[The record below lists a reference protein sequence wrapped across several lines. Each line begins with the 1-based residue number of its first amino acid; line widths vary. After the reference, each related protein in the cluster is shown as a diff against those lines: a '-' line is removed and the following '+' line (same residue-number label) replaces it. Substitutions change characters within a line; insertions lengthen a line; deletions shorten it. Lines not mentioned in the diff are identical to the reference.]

1 MREVL
6 SYRLPDGARVT
17 LRPATP
23 DDAAG
28 IIAAVRSRSEE
39 RSYVLMEVYG
49 KDAAAERAYLERLDR
64 SRNLFLVATVDG
76 AVVGILALLD
86 MPLCRGAEATLAAGV
101 HLVRE
106 WRGRGIGS
114 AMLRYAVRWAAAHG
128 FRQIAADIFTTNERS
143 LHLFRKAGF
152 REEPCRRR
160 SVQVGAREIS
170 EVILVRRV
178 PGGAARA

>member
-6 SYRLPDGARVT
+6 RYRLPDETQVT

-23 DDAAG
+23 GDAAG
-28 IIAAVRSRSEE
+28 IIAAVRSRAPE
-39 RSYVLMEVYG
+39 RSYVLMEIYG

-64 SRNLFLVATVDG
+64 RRNLFLVATVDET
-76 AVVGILALLD
+76 VVGILALLD
-86 MPLCRGAEATLAAGV
+86 MPLCAGAAQTLAAGV
-101 HLVRE
+101 HLVER

-114 AMLRYAVRWAAAHG
+114 AMLRYAGRWAAAHG
-128 FRQIAADIFTTNERS
+128 FRRIAADIFTANERS

-152 REEPCRRR
+152 HEEPCRRR

-170 EVILVRRV
+170 EVVLMRDV
-178 PGGAARA
+178 PRGAARR